1 MVYQFMNFAVRDNIA
16 WITFNRPEA
25 FNAINSQ
32 ATSEFYDIVNRCSV
46 DTSLRAVVLKGMG
59 ERAFCAGG
67 DVAEF
72 VQKGDE
78 V

>member
-46 DTSLRAVVLKGMG
+46 DTSLRAVVL
-59 ERAFCAGG
+59 
-67 DVAEF
+67 
-72 VQKGDE
+72 
-78 V
+78 